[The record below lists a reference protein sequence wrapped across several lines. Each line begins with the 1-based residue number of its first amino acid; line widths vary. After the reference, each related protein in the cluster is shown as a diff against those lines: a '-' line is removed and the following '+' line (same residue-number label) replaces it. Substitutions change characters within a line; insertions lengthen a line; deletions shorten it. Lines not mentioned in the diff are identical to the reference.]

1 MKKRKKQSSK
11 VRDLKVSKDV
21 TGGRRRHHGSGA
33 SASAG
38 PGGPVGDRGG
48 NAGPFGINS
57 PQ

>member
-1 MKKRKKQSSK
+1 MKTHKLNIK
-11 VRDLKVSKDV
+11 VRDLTPLKDV

-38 PGGPVGDRGG
+38 PGGPVGEGG
-48 NAGPFGINS
+48 GGLGPFGLNR